1 MWAHRELYQAAE
13 PSLAAWE
20 RVEVPRGPCPGPRR
34 ERRATCAE
42 DDGATL
48 QTADHRPGF
57 CVLGVSIASAG
68 LDELPSRSTAAA
80 NASSVRRS
88 WLRTGLWGANDARE
102 CSQEEGKEE
111 GKEPS
116 PGAHERNQAAARAI
130 RPGRT
135 TGFEDLRAQPA
146 PGRLQVGIPI
156 FGVNLGSLEPT
167 PASTGS
173 ESRSRSRDSHCEY
186 GVDKVCQGHSDPLR
200 DHQPASCRMSNPND
214 SV

>member
-1 MWAHRELYQAAE
+1 MR
-13 PSLAAWE
+13 S
-20 RVEVPRGPCPGPRR
+20 VPRPRR
-34 ERRATCAE
+34 ERRATCDK

-48 QTADHRPGF
+48 QTADHRLGF
-57 CVLGVSIASAG
+57 CALGVSIASRHPA
-68 LDELPSRSTAAA
+68 EAPIRSTATAE
-80 NASSVRRS
+80 ASTGRRS

-173 ESRSRSRDSHCEY
+173 ESRLAARDSHCEY
-186 GVDKVCQGHSDPLR
+186 GVEKMCQGHSRELPR
-200 DHQPASCRMSNPND
+200 GHGARGRMSNPND

>member
-1 MWAHRELYQAAE
+1 M
-13 PSLAAWE
+13 
-20 RVEVPRGPCPGPRR
+20 
-34 ERRATCAE
+34 
-42 DDGATL
+42 
-48 QTADHRPGF
+48 
-57 CVLGVSIASAG
+57 G
-68 LDELPSRSTAAA
+68 LDEPPSRSTAAA

-102 CSQEEGKEE
+102 CSQEDGKEE

-116 PGAHERNQAAARAI
+116 PGSHERNQAAVRAI
-130 RPGRT
+130 RLGRT
-135 TGFEDLRAQPA
+135 AGFEHLRAQPA

-173 ESRSRSRDSHCEY
+173 EARYGTRDSHCEY
-186 GVDKVCQGHSDPLR
+186 GVDKVCQGHSGQLPVG
-200 DHQPASCRMSNPND
+200 PAARGRMSKPND